1 MKNHRIFKVKIPS
14 QTSKLLSLNL
24 QLTIKTKAFI
34 IKKYKP
40 KV

>member
-24 QLTIKTKAFI
+24 KLTIKNKAFT
-34 IKKYKP
+34 IKKIRT
-40 KV
+40 